1 MNWLKSL
8 WLKTKLPYGRIAQAN
23 VLIPMEE
30 QKVEVVVKPK
40 RTRKKKEILDE
51 TTINN

>member
-1 MNWLKSL
+1 MNWFKSL
-8 WLKTKLPYGRIAQAN
+8 WLKVKLPYGRIPQSH

-40 RTRKKKEILDE
+40 RTRKKKETLDE
-51 TTINN
+51 TTINK

>member
-8 WLKTKLPYGRIAQAN
+8 WLKTKLPYGRIPQAN

-30 QKVEVVVKPK
+30 QKVDVVVKPK
-40 RTRKKKEILDE
+40 RTRKKKVTTDE
-51 TTINN
+51 PTNNK